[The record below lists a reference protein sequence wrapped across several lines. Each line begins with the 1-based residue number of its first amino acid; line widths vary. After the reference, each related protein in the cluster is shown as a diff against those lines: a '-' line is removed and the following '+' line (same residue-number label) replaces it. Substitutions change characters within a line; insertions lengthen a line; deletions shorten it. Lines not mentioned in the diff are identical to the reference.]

1 MQKLFREYDL
11 QFFAGEGA
19 SSGDGSGAAP
29 AGVGAQSA
37 AADAGQ
43 RDTLESMGVPAA
55 EIRKYRAQKERRQA
69 PLAAQQP
76 VSDSVS
82 QTQDAAAND
91 NPQQAET
98 VPNTEPRRTLKD
110 ALKEDPEWNREMQ
123 GMMRDRVKNTNA
135 RLDKAMQILELVGR
149 DYGVEAENIADL
161 DLDAL
166 RTKVEGDKRRY
177 ERAAIAHGTD
187 VDTEMRLDQL
197 QRENRQQKKEL
208 DDRQREA
215 ELQNHYRNLQAQAQ
229 ELRKVF
235 PDFNLD
241 RELENQEFYERTLPG
256 SRDTVESAY
265 YAIHG
270 KEIAAMRAQQA
281 ANMAARGTSQ
291 AMANSIQAG
300 RRMPAEN
307 GTVQRAPG
315 TVKSTP
321 FSKMTPEQRK
331 EFERQA
337 RAGKYF
343 A

>member
-1 MQKLFREYDL
+1 MQKLFQEIDL

-19 SSGDGSGAAP
+19 SSGDGSGSAP
-29 AGVGAQSA
+29 AGVSAQSA

-55 EIRKYRAQKERRQA
+55 EIRKYRATKERRQA

-76 VSDSVS
+76 VSEPVS
-82 QTQDAAAND
+82 PEQDAAAND
-91 NPQQAET
+91 TPPA
-98 VPNTEPRRTLKD
+98 TEAAPARKSLKD

-123 GMMRDRVKNTNA
+123 SMMRDRVKNTNT

-149 DYGVEAENIADL
+149 DYGVEADSLADL

-229 ELRKVF
+229 ELKKVF

-256 SRDTVESAY
+256 GRDTVESAF

-300 RRMPAEN
+300 RRLPAEN

-315 TVKSTP
+315 TVQTTP
-321 FSKMTPEQRK
+321 YSKMTPEQRR

>member
-1 MQKLFREYDL
+1 MQKLFQEIDL

-19 SSGDGSGAAP
+19 SSGDGSGSAP

-55 EIRKYRAQKERRQA
+55 EIRKYRATKEKRQG
-69 PLAAQQP
+69 PPAAQQP
-76 VSDSVS
+76 VSEPVS
-82 QTQDAAAND
+82 PMQDAAAND
-91 NPQQAET
+91 TPQA
-98 VPNTEPRRTLKD
+98 TEAAPARKSLKD

-123 GMMRDRVKNTNA
+123 SMMRDRVKNTNT

-149 DYGVEAENIADL
+149 DYGVEADSLADL

-208 DDRQREA
+208 DDR
-215 ELQNHYRNLQAQAQ
+215 LQNHYRNLQAQAQ
-229 ELRKVF
+229 ELKKVF

-256 SRDTVESAY
+256 GRDTVESAY

-270 KEIAAMRAQQA
+270 KEIAARRAQQA

-315 TVKSTP
+315 TVQSTP
-321 FSKMTPEQRK
+321 YSKMTPEQRK
-331 EFERQA
+331 EFRRQA
-337 RAGKYF
+337 MAGKYF

>member
-1 MQKLFREYDL
+1 MQKLFQEIDL

-19 SSGDGSGAAP
+19 SSGDGSGSAP

-55 EIRKYRAQKERRQA
+55 EIRKYRATKERRQA

-76 VSDSVS
+76 VSDPVS
-82 QTQDAAAND
+82 PEQDAAAND
-91 NPQQAET
+91 TPPA
-98 VPNTEPRRTLKD
+98 TEAAPARKSLKD

-123 GMMRDRVKNTNA
+123 SMMRDRVKNTNT

-149 DYGVEAENIADL
+149 DYGVEAENLADL

-208 DDRQREA
+208 DDRQREV

-229 ELRKVF
+229 ELKKVF

-256 SRDTVESAY
+256 GRDTVESAY

-270 KEIAAMRAQQA
+270 KEIAARRAQQA